1 MYSQWLCWITSNI
14 VIILVA
20 LISLKTNS
28 ESLPS
33 NLNRN
38 EMAFVYDDLKQFYT
52 DLPTQERREIF

>member
-20 LISLKTNS
+20 LISLKTNN

-38 EMAFVYDDLKQFYT
+38 ELAFVYDDLKQFYT